1 MLNIVVCDDSI
12 EFSEIISYKISQCIH
27 NDFEINCK
35 ITKFYNLMH
44 LQNYIEKNKV
54 DILFL
59 DIMINNENAMN
70 WSIENIKRN
79 YTQIVF
85 MTSFPEY
92 AYNISETNCCYYL
105 LKSKITHES
114 LSKALKKALQN
125 TTKKDP
131 NLTILKQGSKNFTIN
146 YSDVLYIETFN
157 NSISFYFNNN
167 ENIIIYST
175 MKEYESKV
183 PPNFLR
189 CHKCYMINMNYIV
202 SYEPYRFTL
211 NSNIQIPIPPK
222 KYKEIIKVY
231 QNYLL
236 KI

>member
-27 NDFEINCK
+27 NQFEINCK
-35 ITKFYNLMH
+35 IVKFYNLFH
-44 LQNYIEKNKV
+44 LKKYIEHNKV

-59 DIMINNENAMN
+59 DVMINDENAMD
-70 WSIENIKRN
+70 WSIENIKSS
-79 YTQIVF
+79 YTHIIF

-92 AYNISETNCCYYL
+92 AYNISESNCCYYL
-105 LKSKITHES
+105 VKSKINNEL
-114 LSKALKKALQN
+114 LSKALKRALHN
-125 TTKKDP
+125 NAKKDP
-131 NLTILKQGSKNFTIN
+131 NMTILKQGAKNFTIN

-167 ENIIIYST
+167 ENIIIYAT
-175 MKEYESKV
+175 LKEYEDKV

-189 CHKCYMINMNYIV
+189 CHKCYMINMNYVV
-202 SYEPYRFTL
+202 SYEPYKFTL
-211 NSNIQIPIPPK
+211 NSDIQIPIPPK
-222 KYKEIIKVY
+222 KYKETIKNY